1 MNNSDAIPGL
11 SALQDCI
18 GHQFDNT
25 NLLVRA
31 LTHRSASQP
40 HLERLEF
47 LGDAVLSLVIS
58 EQLFRQ
64 FRDADEGQ
72 LSRWRAYL
80 VCGSSLKRIAR
91 DWHLQSYVR
100 VGNGERDN
108 GGNIRSESIAGN
120 AVEAIIGAAFIDAGW
135 EVAKH
140 VVQEAWAGLSQ
151 DLPSGDMRDSKSRLQ
166 ELTQA
171 RGQGLPDYH
180 SIDQGVGKSPRFS
193 VCCFVRGKSVG
204 SGAGNRKKEAEIKAA
219 EQALKHL
226 QNDDEEPENT

>member
-1 MNNSDAIPGL
+1 LNNPDTTPEL
-11 SALQDCI
+11 STLQTCI

-31 LTHRSASQP
+31 LTHRSASQD

-64 FRDADEGQ
+64 FRDVDEGQ

-80 VCGSSLKRIAR
+80 VCGASLKRIAR
-91 DWHLQSYVR
+91 VWHLQSYVR
-100 VGNGERDN
+100 VGNGERDS
-108 GGNIRSESIAGN
+108 GGNIRSESITGN

-135 EVAKH
+135 KVAKH
-140 VVQEAWAGLSQ
+140 VVQEAWAGLLH

-171 RGQGLPDYH
+171 RGLGLPDYR
-180 SIDQGVGKSPRFS
+180 SIDRGAGSSPRFT
-193 VCCFVRGKSVG
+193 VCCLVRGESVG
-204 SGAGNRKKEAEIKAA
+204 KGAGDRKKEAEIKAA
-219 EQALKHL
+219 EQAWKQL
-226 QNDDEEPENT
+226 QK

>member
-1 MNNSDAIPGL
+1 MLKPLNDTDVITEL
-11 SALQDCI
+11 SALQACV
-18 GHQFDNT
+18 GHQFDNS

-31 LTHRSASQP
+31 LTHRSASLD

-64 FRDADEGQ
+64 FRDVDEGQ

-91 DWHLQSYVR
+91 LWHLQKYVR
-100 VGNGERDN
+100 VGNGERDS
-108 GGNIRSESIAGN
+108 GGNIRSESITGN
-120 AVEAIIGAAFIDAGW
+120 AVEATIGAVFIDAGW
-135 EVAKH
+135 EAAKH
-140 VVQEAWAGLSQ
+140 VVQEAWAGLLH

-171 RGQGLPDYH
+171 KGWGLPDYQ
-180 SIDQGVGKSPRFS
+180 SSDQGIGSSPRFT
-193 VCCFVRGKSVG
+193 VCCFVRGESVG
-204 SGAGNRKKEAEIKAA
+204 SGAGARKKEAEIKAA
-219 EQALKHL
+219 EQAWKHL
-226 QNDDEEPENT
+226 RK